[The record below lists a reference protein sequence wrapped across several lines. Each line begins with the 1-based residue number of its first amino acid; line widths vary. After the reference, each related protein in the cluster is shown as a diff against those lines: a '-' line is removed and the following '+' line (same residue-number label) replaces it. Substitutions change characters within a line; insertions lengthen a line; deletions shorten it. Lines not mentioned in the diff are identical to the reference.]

1 MIDKEYIQQFYKI
14 SLFGNESDSV
24 TAAAK
29 RAYRDFCRTV
39 NFTNKKSGH
48 SEAIKDVVSVIRE
61 KLKIIP
67 EIQSKESYDKWHD
80 DLHKEIKDAFA
91 DATLTVGQ
99 IQKWINMT
107 MKYLIV
113 LDEKKVE
120 RVEPFLHVPI
130 DSIVLKKSK
139 NPDFFKEKETNKVL
153 PWSQIDDYDQYMEF
167 QKKIRI
173 DHNEPPILWEFKA
186 WNTADERQAAC
197 KKKVQFEKYNY
208 YNGEEQKPFEPDS
221 AAAKFWHGEMMY
233 DQLQDKDYFTQE
245 AKKWRK
251 DLEESNPDC
260 TILLYNDVT
269 LGIILYTQCL
279 FGKFCPYGS
288 FNWIFEYKTKPRKE
302 KPEFYKRLS
311 SHGKKHYD
319 AHEKTHPHSE
329 RFIELMNQRKKSE
342 GADKWMFYNEE
353 ERDFLGHE
361 DLVTLHD
368 LHPGDADF
376 YMMCD

>member
-1 MIDKEYIQQFYKI
+1 
-14 SLFGNESDSV
+14 
-24 TAAAK
+24 
-29 RAYRDFCRTV
+29 
-39 NFTNKKSGH
+39 
-48 SEAIKDVVSVIRE
+48 
-61 KLKIIP
+61 
-67 EIQSKESYDKWHD
+67 
-80 DLHKEIKDAFA
+80 
-91 DATLTVGQ
+91 
-99 IQKWINMT
+99 
-107 MKYLIV
+107 
-113 LDEKKVE
+113 
-120 RVEPFLHVPI
+120 
-130 DSIVLKKSK
+130 
-139 NPDFFKEKETNKVL
+139 
-153 PWSQIDDYDQYMEF
+153 
-167 QKKIRI
+167 
-173 DHNEPPILWEFKA
+173 
-186 WNTADERQAAC
+186 
-197 KKKVQFEKYNY
+197 
-208 YNGEEQKPFEPDS
+208 
-221 AAAKFWHGEMMY
+221 MMY

-342 GADKWMFYNEE
+342 GADKWMFYTEE
-353 ERDFLGHE
+353 ERDYLGKE
-361 DLVTLHD
+361 DLVTLGD
-368 LHPGDADF
+368 LHPGDADY

>member
-1 MIDKEYIQQFYKI
+1 MITESDIQKFYKT
-14 SLFGNESDSV
+14 SLFGNESDPV

-29 RAYRDFCRTV
+29 RAYRDFCRTID
-39 NFTNKKSGH
+39 FPKKSDH
-48 SEAIKDVVSVIRE
+48 SKAVEKVVSVFHLWLT
-61 KLKIIP
+61 KLSG
-67 EIQSKESYDKWHD
+67 IQSPDGYDRWHENLSNEIRDVFD
-80 DLHKEIKDAFA
+80 DAP
-91 DATLTVGQ
+91 LTVGQ

-107 MKYLIV
+107 MKYLII
-113 LDEKKVE
+113 LKQEPENDIK
-120 RVEPFLHVPI
+120 PFLHVPI
-130 DSIVLKKSK
+130 DSIIL
-139 NPDFFKEKETNKVL
+139 EKCGHADYFSPET
-153 PWSQIDDYDQYMEF
+153 WSQINDRNRYMDF
-167 QKKIRI
+167 QNLLRGE
-173 DHNEPPILWEFKA
+173 HEVPIEWEFKA
-186 WNTADERQAAC
+186 WNDANNPKKRPAKDTSRYER
-197 KKKVQFEKYNY
+197 YSY
-208 YNGEEQKPFEPDS
+208 YQGEEQNPFEPDS

-342 GADKWMFYNEE
+342 GADKWMFYTEE
-353 ERDFLGHE
+353 ERDYLGKE
-361 DLVTLHD
+361 DLVTLGD
-368 LHPGDADF
+368 LHPGDADY